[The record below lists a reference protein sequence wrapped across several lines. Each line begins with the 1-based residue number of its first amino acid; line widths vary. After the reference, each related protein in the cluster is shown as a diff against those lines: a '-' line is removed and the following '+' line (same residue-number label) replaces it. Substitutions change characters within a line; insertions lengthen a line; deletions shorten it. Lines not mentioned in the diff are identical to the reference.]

1 MKTLAY
7 YALVAVLL
15 ALSTARADDPQE
27 APREDPVT
35 TEVITLWGDPAPGS
49 EGYDQPEEVEER
61 GTPERANGWLT
72 GGATP
77 TLTVYVAPE
86 NRRSGAA
93 VVVCPGGGYTGL
105 AIDKEGHE
113 LARWFAER
121 GVTGAT
127 LKYRCGGGAHQ
138 HPVPLADAQRA
149 LRLMRSKAEDW
160 GVDADKIGIAGFSAG
175 GHLASSAATH
185 YDDVLK
191 IDDPLRGDVSAKPDF
206 QVLVYPVISMDAD
219 ITNGGSRQ
227 RLLGDEPP
235 QELVDRLSNELQ
247 VTEATPPAL
256 LVHASDDMGVPVENS
271 LRFYGALRAAGV
283 DAELHVYRRGGHG
296 FGFFRGERPADRWPE
311 VLAAWMRDRGLME

>member
-1 MKTLAY
+1 MKTLAHS
-7 YALVAVLL
+7 ALAAVLL
-15 ALSTARADDPQE
+15 APSVAPADDHN
-27 APREDPVT
+27 EDPVT

-49 EGYDQPEEVEER
+49 EGYDEPEKIEER

-86 NRRSGAA
+86 ERRSGAA
-93 VVVCPGGGYTGL
+93 VVVCPGGGYGGL

-127 LKYRCGGGAHQ
+127 LKYRHGGGAHQ

-149 LRLMRSKAEDW
+149 IRLMRSKATDW

-185 YDDVLK
+185 YDEELE
-191 IDDPLRGDVSAKPDF
+191 IEDPLRGELSAKPAF
-206 QVLVYPVISMDAD
+206 QVLIYPVISMDPEVYH
-219 ITNGGSRQ
+219 GGSRQ
-227 RLLGDEPP
+227 RLIGDDPP
-235 QELVDRLSNELQ
+235 QELVDHLSSEMQ
-247 VTEATPPAL
+247 VTKETPPAL
-256 LVHASDDMGVPVENS
+256 LVHTSDDGTVPVENS
-271 LRFYGALRAAGV
+271 IRYYQALRKAGV